1 MKMVLLIK
9 DDKWAQVC
17 CSNVASVVIT
27 KGYDF
32 SAYAEHFISPSCQS
46 LIILIS
52 WILSYQLNSKQNGS
66 VLLFKTII
74 T

>member
-9 DDKWAQVC
+9 DDKWAKV
-17 CSNVASVVIT
+17 SNVASVVIT